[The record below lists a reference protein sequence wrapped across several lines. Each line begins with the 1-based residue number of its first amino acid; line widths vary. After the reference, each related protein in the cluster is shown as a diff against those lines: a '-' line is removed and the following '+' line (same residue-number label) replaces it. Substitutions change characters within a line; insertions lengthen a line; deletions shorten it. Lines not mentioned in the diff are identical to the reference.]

1 MFFGK
6 FVILKVLVLLFCSIS
21 GVKNFQN
28 HLLLEKNLKVKR
40 SLIRKALNRLPEFST
55 TIGSPIYFIIL
66 LCKSYFSQFLT
77 YSESFLLFVFYFHRK
92 LRNVFSGI
100 EIEELLLFSM
110 TYQQATSVVKIC
122 LFQYIC
128 ILILSIK

>member
-1 MFFGK
+1 MTK
-6 FVILKVLVLLFCSIS
+6 SLVILRKKRF
-21 GVKNFQN
+21 
-28 HLLLEKNLKVKR
+28 KR

-100 EIEELLLFSM
+100 EIEELLLFSL

-122 LFQYIC
+122 LLARIVVIWVCSSWKTIWQISFNKRLHQGFYRP
-128 ILILSIK
+128 LYLY